1 MITSITIALKGI
13 EISFPSSFLASPSQV
28 ANHIHFHSPVYY
40 LCVVFQDTLLWLF
53 IVAVSWALSMYNFKY
68 SSQLCEIV
76 HLTISVLETK
86 APARALR
93 VQQWYVWWLC
103 AQVGIQAKKS
113 GNGAYTSAP
122 TLLQDTALPTPHLH
136 GNAIPGC
143 MGRSEGQGAMNV
155 AFQLRIRWTTH

>member
-53 IVAVSWALSMYNFKY
+53 IAAVSWALSMYNFKY

-86 APARALR
+86 ASGHWEFSSDMFGDYVLR
-93 VQQWYVWWLC
+93 WGSKPRSLATELTHRLPRC
-103 AQVGIQAKKS
+103 SK
-113 GNGAYTSAP
+113 
-122 TLLQDTALPTPHLH
+122 TLLCLLPIYMGMLFQDAWVGVPVK
-136 GNAIPGC
+136 
-143 MGRSEGQGAMNV
+143 EQ
-155 AFQLRIRWTTH
+155 WTWPSSFE